1 MTQVFIDGSSGTT
14 GLRIRE
20 RLEGR
25 QELTLITLPEESR
38 KDPEARR
45 NALNSADVAILC
57 LPDAAAIE
65 AVSLIT
71 NPNTIVLDAPRTA
84 RRLAGPMD
92 SLNSAPAGKKR
103 SGPPAALRS
112 PAATRAVS
120 SRSSLRL

>member
-71 NPNTIVLDAPRTA
+71 NPNTIVLDASTA